1 MFNTSSIYAP
11 SRQSLSSAL
20 SVDFNPEYEQIL
32 DMFLVAGY
40 FRARIPS
47 LTAFDKVSFTTDF
60 RRHGLAYHHC

>member
-11 SRQSLSSAL
+11 SRQSLSSPL
-20 SVDFNPEYEQIL
+20 SEDFNPEYEQIL

-47 LTAFDKVSFTTDF
+47 LTAFDKVSITIDS
-60 RRHGLAYHHC
+60 RRNGLAHHHC